1 MTAKMHLISSVTGFL
16 SRHVLTAC
24 LHCIRR
30 QHASQM
36 WPPSVHFASGCGTAL
51 ALGGPLALS
60 GPLALGGPLALDTP
74 LQSVDGGNR
83 LRREW
88 DDLRGEKPK
97 GLKLKLS
104 TAR

>member
-1 MTAKMHLISSVTGFL
+1 
-16 SRHVLTAC
+16 
-24 LHCIRR
+24 
-30 QHASQM
+30 M
-36 WPPSVHFASGCGTAL
+36 WPPSVPFASGCGTAL
-51 ALGGPLALS
+51 TLGGPLALGDS
-60 GPLALGGPLALDTP
+60 LVLGGPLALGTP

-104 TAR
+104 PAR

>member
-1 MTAKMHLISSVTGFL
+1 
-16 SRHVLTAC
+16 
-24 LHCIRR
+24 
-30 QHASQM
+30 M

-60 GPLALGGPLALDTP
+60 GPLALGGSLALGGPLALGTP
-74 LQSVDGGNR
+74 LQFVDGGNR

-104 TAR
+104 PAR